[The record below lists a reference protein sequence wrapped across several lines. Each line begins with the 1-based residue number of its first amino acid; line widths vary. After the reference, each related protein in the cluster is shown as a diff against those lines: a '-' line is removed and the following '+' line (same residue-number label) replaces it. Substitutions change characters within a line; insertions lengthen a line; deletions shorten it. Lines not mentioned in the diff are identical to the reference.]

1 MVVLIFWQIYRWC
14 FGIVDHQRHLF
25 AYSSAIQ
32 PADLDVCKHLL
43 GADYLCGIVWSNRRI
58 LLFVGY
64 VVWVMVNRDG
74 VTNVW
79 HICIVPSITD
89 ELVNPEQFSTGLS
102 IVTLST
108 CIAAFGPNIAG
119 LLDYIDHAEPF
130 LACKLFA
137 GLAFVVAFFIM
148 LALRL
153 CMDRRFA
160 VKL

>member
-1 MVVLIFWQIYRWC
+1 MI
-14 FGIVDHQRHLF
+14 
-25 AYSSAIQ
+25 
-32 PADLDVCKHLL
+32 
-43 GADYLCGIVWSNRRI
+43 
-58 LLFVGY
+58 
-64 VVWVMVNRDG
+64 NRDG
-74 VTNVW
+74 VILNCV
-79 HICIVPSITD
+79 ICIVPSITD
-89 ELVNPEQFSTGLS
+89 ELLNPEQFSTGLS

-137 GLAFVVAFFIM
+137 GLAFIVAFFIM

-153 CMDRRFA
+153 CMDRHFT